1 MTTKAQPNI
10 EPGQV
15 LATALVNAGKQLD
28 FTQADLGEIIGK
40 DRSAISRGYLDPE
53 SKSGE
58 LALLFIRAY
67 RALNVLMGGNT
78 TQMKHWMHTLNHHT
92 LGIPKKQI
100 KSIQGLV
107 AVVEY
112 LDAMRGKV

>member
-1 MTTKAQPNI
+1 MNTKVQPYTD
-10 EPGQV
+10 PGQV
-15 LATALVNAGKQLD
+15 LATALLNAGKQLD

-67 RALNVLMGGNT
+67 RALYVLMGGNT
-78 TQMKHWMHTLNHHT
+78 AQMKHWMNTLNHHT
-92 LGIPKKQI
+92 LGIPKTQA

-107 AVVEY
+107 ALVEY